1 MVSDAQAPSKGAIM
15 LLTNFVFISI
25 YFPFV
30 VLAFLDSSLLRSH
43 FWPFTEVV
51 RKIRREV
58 TRKVGFAG
66 LNRGNNRFL
75 SVQSAVDLRG
85 D

>member
-1 MVSDAQAPSKGAIM
+1 MVSDAQATTKGAIM
-15 LLTNFVFISI
+15 FLTNFIFISVI
-25 YFPFV
+25 FFHCFGRPWLPTV
-30 VLAFLDSSLLRSH
+30 GGH
-43 FWPFTEVV
+43 FRPFTEVV

-66 LNRGNNRFL
+66 LNRGNNLFL